1 MFGIKFREEGLDKRL
16 KLRRHLHCTQ
26 HVRVPRRGLHAFDG
40 ITSETDNVTLPLGV
54 IDGGARVVGNPIVV
68 LAVHACWAKHC
79 AELNAV
85 CQPCLESERGVFARV
100 GRTIEVEAPVA
111 FSKCV
116 QAIGAPVA
124 DLVKHHLGEAII
136 RIEISA
142 GAELQASAAVGGGK
156 DKRAPTNLE
165 PET

>member
-1 MFGIKFREEGLDKRL
+1 MFGM
-16 KLRRHLHCTQ
+16 KLRDEWLHKRSELRRRLHRTH
-26 HVRVPRRGLHAFDG
+26 HVRVPRRGLYAFDG
-40 ITSETDNVTLPLGV
+40 IASETDDMTLPLGV
-54 IDGGARVVGNPIVV
+54 IDGGARVVGNSIVV
-68 LAVHACWAKHC
+68 LAVHACWAKHG
-79 AELNAV
+79 AEINVV
-85 CQPCLESERGVFARV
+85 CQPCLESERGVFARI

-116 QAIGAPVA
+116 EAIGAPVA

-156 DKRAPTNLE
+156 DERTPTNVE